1 LIAEVKRISM
11 NPLIIYAETIK
22 RAELWRKCNVRS
34 VNTAPIYASPET
46 PDVFR
51 GQRDRTIIVVGR
63 PPIVDQLHYCEGR
76 NNIIFVEED

>member
-1 LIAEVKRISM
+1 M

-34 VNTAPIYASPET
+34 VCITPLYASPET
-46 PDVFR
+46 PRVFR
-51 GQRDRTIIVVGR
+51 GVRNKTIIVVGR
-63 PPIVDQLHYCEGR
+63 PVIVIELHHCDGR

>member
-1 LIAEVKRISM
+1 M

-34 VNTAPIYASPET
+34 VSTTPIYASPET
-46 PDVFR
+46 PNVFR

-63 PPIVDQLHYCEGR
+63 PLIVEELHHCDGR

>member
-1 LIAEVKRISM
+1 M